1 MKLVIDTNVIISALI
16 KESITREII
25 LDSNHLFVSPD
36 FLVSEI
42 NKHREL
48 IKEKSGL
55 SEEKLE
61 VVLQMLLR
69 EIEIL
74 PREEYNSSME
84 KAEDILGEID
94 QKDVPFLACALAKNC
109 PVWSDDKDFQKQ
121 DQVDVY
127 TTTKL
132 RNQRT

>member
-1 MKLVIDTNVIISALI
+1 VKLVIDTNVIISALI